1 MANETETI
9 QIIEWF
15 RSLSL
20 TERREKV
27 KSLREFFDKNTG
39 QLLKTVRS
47 LEQVK
52 DCPTDLISSAR
63 QLIANNMKMM
73 NTLDQIEGGVNNA
86 EKTSDTQ
93 TITTGTTAAG
103 E

>member
-1 MANETETI
+1 MASESDTI

-15 RSLSL
+15 RSLSF

-52 DCPTDLISSAR
+52 DCPTDLIASAR

-73 NTLDQIEGGVNNA
+73 NTLDQIEGGVDNA
-86 EKTSDTQ
+86 EKTSNSQ
-93 TITTGTTAAG
+93 TSTTDTTATS

>member
-47 LEQVK
+47 LEEVK
-52 DCPTDLISSAR
+52 DCPTDLITSAR

-73 NTLDQIEGGVNNA
+73 NTLDQIEGGVDNA

-93 TITTGTTAAG
+93 TSTTGTTAAG

>member
-1 MANETETI
+1 MANESDTI

-47 LEQVK
+47 LEEVK
-52 DCPTDLISSAR
+52 DCPTDLITSAR

-73 NTLDQIEGGVNNA
+73 NTLDQIEGGVDNA

-93 TITTGTTAAG
+93 TSTTGTTAAG

>member
-52 DCPTDLISSAR
+52 DCPTDLITSAR